1 MKRHDTIPISIA
13 RTNLFEEMLTRFGQL
28 LSSHK
33 WINCKFIYEVDEDSA
48 IIFRDRLHC
57 AKFEKSYT
65 DEKIKFDNIWLDGN
79 VSGNLLIENSTSD
92 IVEEQF
98 ILEKSDWHLVLKCPI
113 DIIEDKNH
121 NTATAIYL
129 LRKKN

>member
-1 MKRHDTIPISIA
+1 MKRYDTIPVALA
-13 RTNLFEEMLTRFGQL
+13 RTNLFEEMLTRFGQV

-33 WINCKFIYEVDEDSA
+33 WINCKFIYEVDEDNA
-48 IIFRDRLHC
+48 IIFRDRLSC
-57 AKFEKSYT
+57 TKFEKSYT
-65 DEKIKFDNIWLDGN
+65 DEKITFDDIWLDGN

-98 ILEKSDWHLVLKCPI
+98 ILEKPDWRLVLKCPI
-113 DIIEDKNH
+113 DIIEDKDHKNI
-121 NTATAIYL
+121 TAIYL